1 MEIHPSL
8 NPWFGAIRERLMGTV
23 KNGLRKVLDKAFVTF
38 DELYTIILQLES
50 TINDRPLTYV
60 NSDIKSIP

>member
-8 NPWFGAIRERLMGTV
+8 NPWFGAIWERLIGTV
-23 KNGLRKVLDKAFVTF
+23 KNGLRKVLGKAVVTF
-38 DELYTIILQLES
+38 HELYTIILQLES